1 MRIPKAGTL
10 VLVEW
15 EDSSVA
21 EGWYSTKEVE
31 EKLDVAKLCKTVG
44 WIMKKDPTSVWLI
57 CGAAFTPA
65 NVLELSSVAYRIP
78 LACVKRIRK
87 LLPDEETK

>member
-1 MRIPKAGTL
+1 MKSPKVGTL

-21 EGWYSTKEVE
+21 EGWYTIKEVE
-31 EKLDVAKLCKTVG
+31 EKLDVAKLCKTAG
-44 WIMKKDPTSVWLI
+44 WVMKAATDSMWLI
-57 CGAAFTPA
+57 CCAAFTPA

-78 LACVKRIRK
+78 MACVKRVRK
-87 LLPDEETK
+87 LVEEEQKK